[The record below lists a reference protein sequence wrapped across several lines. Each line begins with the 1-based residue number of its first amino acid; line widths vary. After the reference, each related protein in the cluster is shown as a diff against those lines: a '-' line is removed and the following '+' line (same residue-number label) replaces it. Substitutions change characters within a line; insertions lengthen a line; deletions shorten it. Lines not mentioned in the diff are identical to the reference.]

1 MLISAF
7 KTLIS
12 YTGRLILDAAIF
24 ILVSTIVDAIFKKKI
39 AKNTDQEA
47 LKREEALD
55 YIEEHY
61 PNVYQTTMNHVY

>member
-1 MLISAF
+1 MLTSAF

-12 YTGRLILDAAIF
+12 YAGRLILEFTIY
-24 ILVSTIVDAIFKKKI
+24 ILVSIIHDAIYKMKF
-39 AKNTDQEA
+39 AKNTDQED

-61 PNVYQTTMNHVY
+61 PNVYRSTMNNV

>member
-7 KTLIS
+7 KTLIPS
-12 YTGRLILDAAIF
+12 AGRLILEFTIY
-24 ILVSTIVDAIFKKKI
+24 ILVSTILDAIFKKKI
-39 AKNTDQEA
+39 AKNTDQED

-61 PNVYQTTMNHVY
+61 PSVYQTTMNHVY